1 MNENQVLFRHFARS
15 LPGCNVGER
24 RVLIQES
31 RFKDMPEWHVTVND
45 ETYSVRAADS
55 EDAAFIVAEHLGFPC
70 RNEDDWHR
78 MMRGRDKSGYTML
91 QLDDGRGLVADLAID
106 RNEA

>member
-1 MNENQVLFRHFARS
+1 MNENQILFRHFARS

-70 RNEDDWHR
+70 RNEDDWYR
-78 MMRGRDKSGYTML
+78 MMRFRHKSECTVL
-91 QLDDGRGLVADLAID
+91 ELDDGRCLEAELAAI
-106 RNEA
+106 RGEA